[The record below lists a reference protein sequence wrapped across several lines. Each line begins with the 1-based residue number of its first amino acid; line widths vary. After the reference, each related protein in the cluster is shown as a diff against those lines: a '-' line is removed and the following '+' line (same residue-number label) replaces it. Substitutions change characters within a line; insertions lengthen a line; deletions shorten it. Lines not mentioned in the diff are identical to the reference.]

1 MAAVLVILFGVVVFL
16 ALFVVINDMKYKAF
30 SDDETVKDEKPKRT
44 RKKKSS

>member
-30 SDDETVKDEKPKRT
+30 YDDTVKDEKPKRT